1 MIKEDQSYYRF
12 LKEDWKKLAP
22 EAKLPLSDQ
31 QLKAIKALNDQIS
44 LQDVQDIYVPLV
56 HMLIKK
62 FHSFQDWQATKT
74 DFLQLPKKR
83 VPFVIG
89 ISGSVAVGK
98 STTARLLQVLL
109 THFFPQL
116 HSQLITTDGF
126 LYPNAELKRRK
137 ILDRKGF
144 PESYDMGSLLA
155 FMRAVKNG
163 DPQIKV
169 PLYSH
174 QSYDIVPDQFDIVDN
189 PDILIVEGINVL
201 QLPSNQ
207 TIYVSDFFDWSIY
220 VDADPQLIEK
230 WFLERF
236 GILLDTAFHDP
247 NDYYYAYAQWPREK
261 AFAEAK
267 KIWRA
272 VDLPNLDEFILPT
285 RSRANLVLH
294 KVEHHEM
301 DAVYLR
307 KY

>member
-1 MIKEDQSYYRF
+1 MVEEDQSYYRF
-12 LKEDWKKLAP
+12 LKDDWKKLAP
-22 EAKLPLSDQ
+22 EAKLPLSSQ
-31 QLKAIKALNDQIS
+31 QLKAIKALNDRIS

-56 HMLIKK
+56 HLLIKK
-62 FHSFQDWQATKT
+62 FRSFQAWQATKT
-74 DFLQLPKKR
+74 DFLDLPEKR

-109 THFFPQL
+109 TNFFPKL

-126 LYPNAELKRRK
+126 LFPNAELEKRG

-144 PESYDMGSLLA
+144 PESYDMPSLLD
-155 FMRAVKNG
+155 FMGAVKNG
-163 DPQIKV
+163 QARIQV

-174 QSYDIVPDQFDIVDN
+174 QSYDIVPGKFETVDN

-207 TIYVSDFFDWSIY
+207 TIYISDFFDWSVY
-220 VDADPQLIEK
+220 VDADPELIEK

-236 GILLDTAFHDP
+236 GILLDTAFHNP
-247 NDYYYAYAQWPREK
+247 EDYYYEFAQWPRQK
-261 AFAEAK
+261 AFAEARK
-267 KIWRA
+267 VWES

-285 RSRANLVLH
+285 RSRANLILH
-294 KVEHHEM
+294 KVEHHA
-301 DAVYLR
+301 DR
-307 KY
+307 KSVV

>member
-1 MIKEDQSYYRF
+1 MVEEDQSYYRF
-12 LKEDWKKLAP
+12 LKDDWKKLAP
-22 EAKLPLSDQ
+22 EAKLPLSSQ
-31 QLKAIKALNDQIS
+31 QLKAIKALNDRIS

-56 HMLIKK
+56 HLLIKK
-62 FHSFQDWQATKT
+62 FRSFQAWQATKT
-74 DFLQLPKKR
+74 DFLDLPEKR

-109 THFFPQL
+109 TNFFPKL
-116 HSQLITTDGF
+116 LSQLITTDGF
-126 LYPNAELKRRK
+126 LFPNAELEKRG

-144 PESYDMGSLLA
+144 PESYDMPSLLD
-155 FMRAVKNG
+155 FMGAVKNG
-163 DPQIKV
+163 QARIQV

-174 QSYDIVPDQFDIVDN
+174 QSYDIVPGKFETVDN

-207 TIYVSDFFDWSIY
+207 TIYISDFFDWSVY
-220 VDADPQLIEK
+220 VDADPELIEK

-236 GILLDTAFHDP
+236 GILLDTAFHNP
-247 NDYYYAYAQWPREK
+247 EDYYYEFAQWPRQK
-261 AFAEAK
+261 AFAEARK
-267 KIWRA
+267 VWES

-285 RSRANLVLH
+285 RSRANLILH
-294 KVEHHEM
+294 KVEHHAM

>member
-1 MIKEDQSYYRF
+1 MVEEDQSYYRF
-12 LKEDWKKLAP
+12 LKDDWKKLTP

-31 QLKAIKALNDQIS
+31 QLKAIKALNDRIS

-56 HMLIKK
+56 HLLIKK
-62 FHSFQDWQATKT
+62 FRSFQDWQATKT
-74 DFLQLPKKR
+74 NFLQLPEKR

-109 THFFPQL
+109 TNFFPEL

-126 LYPNAELKRRK
+126 LYPNAELKKRQ
-137 ILDRKGF
+137 ILGRKGF
-144 PESYDMGSLLA
+144 PESYDMASLLD
-155 FMRAVKNG
+155 FMGSVKNG
-163 DPQIKV
+163 QAKIQV

-174 QSYDIVPDQFDIVDN
+174 QSYDIVPDQFEIVDN

-207 TIYVSDFFDWSIY
+207 TIYISDFFDWSIY
-220 VDADPQLIEK
+220 VDANPELIEK

-236 GILLDTAFHDP
+236 GILLDTAFHNP
-247 NDYYYAYAQWPREK
+247 NDYYYEFAQWPRER

-267 KIWRA
+267 KVWQR

-285 RSRANLVLH
+285 RSRANLILH
-294 KVEHHEM
+294 KVEHHTM

>member
-1 MIKEDQSYYRF
+1 MVEEDQSYYRF
-12 LKEDWKKLAP
+12 LKDDWKKLAP
-22 EAKLPLSDQ
+22 EAKLPLSSQ
-31 QLKAIKALNDQIS
+31 QLKAIKALNDRIS

-56 HMLIKK
+56 HLLIKK
-62 FHSFQDWQATKT
+62 FRSFQAWQATKT
-74 DFLQLPKKR
+74 DFLDLPEKR

-109 THFFPQL
+109 TNFFPKL

-126 LYPNAELKRRK
+126 LFPNAELEKRG

-144 PESYDMGSLLA
+144 PESYDMPSLLD
-155 FMRAVKNG
+155 FMGAVKNG
-163 DPQIKV
+163 QARIQV

-174 QSYDIVPDQFDIVDN
+174 QSYDIVPGEFETVDN

-207 TIYVSDFFDWSIY
+207 TIYISDFFDWSVY
-220 VDADPQLIEK
+220 VDADPELIEK

-236 GILLDTAFHDP
+236 GILLDTAFHNP
-247 NDYYYAYAQWPREK
+247 EDYYYEFAQWPRQK
-261 AFAEAK
+261 AFAEARK
-267 KIWRA
+267 VWES
-272 VDLPNLDEFILPT
+272 VDLPNLDELILPT
-285 RSRANLVLH
+285 RSRANLILH
-294 KVEHHEM
+294 KVEHHAM

>member
-1 MIKEDQSYYRF
+1 MVKEDQSYYRF
-12 LKEDWKKLAP
+12 LKNDWKQLAP

-31 QLKAIKALNDQIS
+31 QLKAIKALNDRIS

-74 DFLQLPKKR
+74 DFLKLPERK

-109 THFFPQL
+109 THFFPSL

-126 LYPNAELKRRK
+126 LYPNAELKKRG

-144 PESYDMGSLLA
+144 PESYDMSSLLS
-155 FMRAVKNG
+155 FMSEVKNG
-163 DPQIKV
+163 KTRIRV

-174 QSYDIVPDQFDIVDN
+174 QSYDIMPDEYETVDN

-207 TIYVSDFFDWSIY
+207 TIYISDFFDWSIY
-220 VDADPQLIEK
+220 VDADPELIEK

-236 GILLDTAFHDP
+236 GILLDTAFHNP
-247 NDYYYAYAQWPREK
+247 QDYYYEYAQWPREK
-261 AFAEAK
+261 AFEEAK
-267 KIWRA
+267 KVWKR
-272 VDLPNLDEFILPT
+272 VDLPNLEEFILPT
-285 RSRANLVLH
+285 RSRANLILH
-294 KVEHHEM
+294 KVDHHVM

>member
-1 MIKEDQSYYRF
+1 MVEEDQSYYRF
-12 LKEDWKKLAP
+12 LKDDWKKLAP
-22 EAKLPLSDQ
+22 EAKLPLSSQ
-31 QLKAIKALNDQIS
+31 QLKAIKALNDRIS

-56 HMLIKK
+56 HLLIKK
-62 FHSFQDWQATKT
+62 FRSFQAWQATKT
-74 DFLQLPKKR
+74 DFLDLPEKR

-109 THFFPQL
+109 TNFFPKL

-126 LYPNAELKRRK
+126 LFPNAELEKRG

-144 PESYDMGSLLA
+144 PESYDMPSLLD
-155 FMRAVKNG
+155 FMGAVKNG
-163 DPQIKV
+163 QARIQV

-174 QSYDIVPDQFDIVDN
+174 QSYDIVPGKFETVDN

-207 TIYVSDFFDWSIY
+207 TIYISDFFDWSVY
-220 VDADPQLIEK
+220 VDADPELIEK

-236 GILLDTAFHDP
+236 GILLDTAFHNP
-247 NDYYYAYAQWPREK
+247 EDYYYEFAQWPRQK
-261 AFAEAK
+261 AFAEARK
-267 KIWRA
+267 VWES

-285 RSRANLVLH
+285 RSRANLILH
-294 KVEHHEM
+294 KVEHHAM

>member
-1 MIKEDQSYYRF
+1 MVEEDQSYYRF
-12 LKEDWKKLAP
+12 LKDDWKKLAP
-22 EAKLPLSDQ
+22 EAKLPLSSQ
-31 QLKAIKALNDQIS
+31 QLKAIKALNDRIS

-56 HMLIKK
+56 HLLIKK
-62 FHSFQDWQATKT
+62 FRSFQAWQATKT
-74 DFLQLPKKR
+74 DFLDLPEKR

-109 THFFPQL
+109 TNFFPKL

-126 LYPNAELKRRK
+126 LFPNAELEKRG

-144 PESYDMGSLLA
+144 PESYDMPSLLD
-155 FMRAVKNG
+155 FMGAVKNR
-163 DPQIKV
+163 QARIQV

-174 QSYDIVPDQFDIVDN
+174 QSYDIVPGKFETVDN

-207 TIYVSDFFDWSIY
+207 TIYISDFFDWSVY
-220 VDADPQLIEK
+220 VDADPELIEK

-236 GILLDTAFHDP
+236 GILLDTAFHNP
-247 NDYYYAYAQWPREK
+247 EDYYYEFAQWPRQK
-261 AFAEAK
+261 AFAEARK
-267 KIWRA
+267 VWES

-285 RSRANLVLH
+285 RSRANLILH
-294 KVEHHEM
+294 KVEHHAM